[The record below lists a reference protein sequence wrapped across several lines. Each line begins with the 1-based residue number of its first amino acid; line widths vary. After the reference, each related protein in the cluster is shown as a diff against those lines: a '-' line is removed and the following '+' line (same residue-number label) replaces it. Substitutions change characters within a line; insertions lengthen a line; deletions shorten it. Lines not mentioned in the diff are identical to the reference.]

1 MPLSSSTPSTPGR
14 GRRDGT
20 ISRRVVWLCVVSV
33 AIVGCAGEGTA
44 PDGKPSGQPEA
55 EPGRAQGSE
64 LTRRFGAKLE
74 PVNDSR
80 ARGQTRLSLRGRR
93 LTASVRA
100 SGLTAGQPHIL
111 RIYRPEDGGRATCP
125 SVSADRDGNEVVN
138 VREARDSLGVNAL
151 ALKPFPVADS
161 AGRVEYSRTRSIKDP
176 QLLEGAALVLH
187 GLRPVDKFRPDLPV
201 ACAELRAR

>member
-1 MPLSSSTPSTPGR
+1 M
-14 GRRDGT
+14 
-20 ISRRVVWLCVVSV
+20 
-33 AIVGCAGEGTA
+33 
-44 PDGKPSGQPEA
+44 
-55 EPGRAQGSE
+55 
-64 LTRRFGAKLE
+64 
-74 PVNDSR
+74 
-80 ARGQTRLSLRGRR
+80 
-93 LTASVRA
+93 
-100 SGLTAGQPHIL
+100 
-111 RIYRPEDGGRATCP
+111 
-125 SVSADRDGNEVVN
+125 SADRDGNEVVN